1 MQESPSM
8 DESVRVP
15 VTRVRGTSA
24 TTDDDA
30 LAIEEPLEIR
40 VGDRPLSVTMRTPG
54 DDFALAAGFLVTEGV
69 VRDGADIDNIR
80 HWGSPNVVRVALREG
95 VTIDWGRLQ
104 RNFYTSSSCGVCGK
118 TSIDA
123 VRIAARPL
131 SSSLVVD
138 ASIIHALPD
147 ALRARQSAFDAT
159 GAIHGAGLF
168 SASGEA
174 LVVAEDVGRHNAVD
188 KAIGAFVLARRS
200 FEDTIL
206 VVSGRG
212 GFEIVQKAIVAGIA
226 MIVAVGA
233 PSSLAAE
240 LARETGMT
248 LVGFA
253 REARFN
259 IYAGDERIV
268 TR

>member
-1 MQESPSM
+1 M
-8 DESVRVP
+8 DGSVRVP
-15 VTRVRGTSA
+15 VTRFRGS
-24 TTDDDA
+24 DSSIEEDA

-54 DDFALAAGFLVTEGV
+54 DDFALAAGFLVTESVIRG
-69 VRDGADIDNIR
+69 GGDIENIR

-95 VTIDWGRLQ
+95 VAMDWARLQ

-131 SSSLVVD
+131 TSFRVS
-138 ASIIHALPD
+138 AAIIHALPD
-147 ALRARQSAFDAT
+147 ALRARQTFFEAT
-159 GAIHGAGLF
+159 GAIHAAGLF
-168 SASGEA
+168 SAAGEP

-188 KAIGAFVLARRS
+188 KVIGAFVLESRS
-200 FEDTIL
+200 FEDVIL

-212 GFEIVQKAIVAGIA
+212 GFEIVQKAAVAGIA
-226 MIVAVGA
+226 CVVAVGA
-233 PSSLAAE
+233 PSSLAVE

-248 LVGFA
+248 LIGFA
-253 REARFN
+253 REGRFN
-259 IYAGDERIV
+259 VY
-268 TR
+268 T